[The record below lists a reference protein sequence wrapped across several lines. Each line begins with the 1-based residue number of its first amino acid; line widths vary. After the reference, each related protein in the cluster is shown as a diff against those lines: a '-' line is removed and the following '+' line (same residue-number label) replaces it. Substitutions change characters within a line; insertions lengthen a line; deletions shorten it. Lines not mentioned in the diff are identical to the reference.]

1 MREFL
6 ESGNLKFVKK
16 FSISQESIP
25 VKNISKMLL
34 PTDPLKHYLFITAKV
49 SESGGRGRAYPKNIF
64 FIPLNLSNRYW
75 TLPFVSLKTKTLYI
89 LDQLTQH
96 TNADLANKASSKI
109 SFLRKNFVT
118 QKDLQL
124 EVFKKYFKKGL
135 S

>member
-1 MREFL
+1 M
-6 ESGNLKFVKK
+6 
-16 FSISQESIP
+16 
-25 VKNISKMLL
+25 
-34 PTDPLKHYLFITAKV
+34 AKV

-75 TLPFVSLKTKTLYI
+75 TLPFVNLKTKTLYI
-89 LDQLTQH
+89 PDQLTQH

-118 QKDLQL
+118 QDLQL

>member
-1 MREFL
+1 M
-6 ESGNLKFVKK
+6 
-16 FSISQESIP
+16 
-25 VKNISKMLL
+25 
-34 PTDPLKHYLFITAKV
+34 AKV

-75 TLPFVSLKTKTLYI
+75 TLPFVNLKTKTLYI

-118 QKDLQL
+118 QDLQL

>member
-34 PTDPLKHYLFITAKV
+34 PTNQHYLFIMAKV